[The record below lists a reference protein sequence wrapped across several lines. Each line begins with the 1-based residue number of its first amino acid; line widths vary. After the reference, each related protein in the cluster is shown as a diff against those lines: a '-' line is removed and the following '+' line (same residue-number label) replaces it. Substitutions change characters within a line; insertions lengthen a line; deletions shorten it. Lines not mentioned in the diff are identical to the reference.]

1 MENAVN
7 KSAKKRTTII
17 VTVLLVIALIGGI
30 IGGVFYW
37 AYSWTATNY
46 SEEEHIE
53 RISNLVQENY
63 IGGDSKYAM
72 VHGLIQPRS
81 HNAERT
87 VYTDFKV
94 YPLYDENEEF
104 TYFCIVEF
112 EPSAYLYV
120 KIWNKE
126 IGHSMYSRCETQMN
140 EPWKR
145 YRIRENGE
153 TPPPY
158 DDVQW
163 VNKTTS
169 WGEPYDET
177 IFYEANE
184 SGEEII
190 HTENHFRAANIGE
203 TERRYLLSVVG
214 DNGIEKI
221 PAVKRGD
228 KYLNLISMEEIE
240 YSATLSAKECPCT
253 SVFAPMPKRAYDL

>member
-7 KSAKKRTTII
+7 RPAKKRTTII
-17 VTVLLVIALIGGI
+17 VTVLSVIALIGGI
-30 IGGVFYW
+30 VVGLIYW
-37 AYSWTATNY
+37 EYSWTATNY

-53 RISNLVQENY
+53 RISDMVEQNY
-63 IGGDSKYAM
+63 IGGDSKYAA
-72 VHGLIQPRS
+72 VRGYIEERS
-81 HNAERT
+81 QRAGDT
-87 VYTDFKV
+87 VYYTDYKV
-94 YPLYDENEEF
+94 YPLYDGNGEF

-120 KIWNKE
+120 KIWNKG

-153 TPPPY
+153 TPLPY

-163 VNKTTS
+163 VN
-169 WGEPYDET
+169 ET
-177 IFYEANE
+177 NENIFYEADE

-190 HTENHFRAANIGE
+190 HTESHFRAANIGE

-214 DNGIEKI
+214 DSGIEKI

-228 KYLNLISMEEIE
+228 KYLNLISMEEFE
-240 YSATLSAKECPCT
+240 YSPTLSAKECPCT
-253 SVFAPMPKRAYDL
+253 AVFSPMPKRAYDL